1 MSTIKRAF
9 SLLLFLLV
17 VLSCSQS
24 IDENDDQIKILFIG
38 NSYTYFNSSPELVKA
53 LIQEKFPDQIVE
65 TQLISGGGMSL
76 ADHWQNEATIQTIRT
91 GDWDYVVLQEQS
103 KLGMAVM
110 IDNDIFFGQTERFYE
125 YARKFDA
132 EITKADS
139 KTVFLMTWSVRD
151 KPQEQAILTHA
162 YTSIAKELKAKLVP
176 VGLVWDELRTNPK
189 IELYAD
195 DGGHPSP
202 LGSYLSAVTL
212 YSALMADDPLG
223 LSGNISGHPL
233 SSTGEPSADRDLLID
248 IPNEEA
254 KLIQEASWKVVH
266 ALQDSNDYPDID
278 QPEPGFSI
286 PVLSKGEPMELKNMI
301 GKWYGTSTYGS
312 DYLGQIMEIKAIDGK
327 PQASLSFY
335 SAHVQDQMRVDNAV
349 IKDDQL
355 ILTLYDSLRT
365 LNSTVRI
372 SLSGGKMEGI
382 LESSGNLQMYK
393 HLYFSKESSPNE
405 IDLSE
410 IELLMESYQSN
421 ILKEGYIK
429 ASLEHYE
436 QYSKLIGE
444 PYKPDEFYLN
454 AVGYNFLR
462 EDKVKDALNAFELAM
477 VYYPM
482 SVNAYDSYA
491 EALIVDGR
499 TDEALEVYTRAYEL
513 AKKTGY
519 ENLAY
524 IEENLNK
531 LKNNIA
537 VDLEGEAT
545 PPPPPPPSQ

>member
-1 MSTIKRAF
+1 MSYIKRAF
-9 SLLLFLLV
+9 GLLLFLLV

-24 IDENDDQIKILFIG
+24 KEENDDQIKILFIG

-53 LIQEKFPDQIVE
+53 LIQEKFPEQLVE
-65 TQLISGGGMSL
+65 TQLISGGGMTL
-76 ADHWQNEATIQTIRT
+76 ADHWQNESTIQTIRT

-125 YARKFDA
+125 YARKFDT
-132 EITKADS
+132 EIKKADA
-139 KTVFLMTWSVRD
+139 KTVFLMTWSVKD
-151 KPQEQAILTHA
+151 KPKEQAILSHA
-162 YTSIAKELKAKLVP
+162 YTSIAKELKAELVP

-212 YSALMADDPLG
+212 YSTLMADDPIG
-223 LSGNISGHPL
+223 LSGTISGHPL
-233 SSTGEPSADRDLLID
+233 SSSGEPSPDGELLID
-248 IPNEEA
+248 ISKEEA

-266 ALQDSNDYPDID
+266 AIQESNDYPDIE
-278 QPEPGFSI
+278 QPKPSYSI

-312 DYLGQIMEIKAIDGK
+312 DYLGQIMEIKDVDGK
-327 PQASLSFY
+327 PEASLSFY
-335 SAHVQDQMRVDNAV
+335 SPHVQDQMRVDNVV
-349 IKDDQL
+349 IKDNQL
-355 ILTLYDSLRT
+355 ILTLYDSLRS

-393 HLYFSKESSPNE
+393 HLYFSRESSPDK

-444 PYKPDEFYLN
+444 TYKPDEFYLN

-462 EDKVKDALNAFELAM
+462 EDKVNDALNAFELAM

-499 TDEALEVYTRAYEL
+499 TDEAVEVYTRAYEL
-513 AKKTGY
+513 AKKIGY

-531 LKNNIA
+531 LKNNSA

-545 PPPPPPPSQ
+545 PPPPPPPSL

>member
-1 MSTIKRAF
+1 MIYIKRSF
-9 SLLLFLLV
+9 SLLSLLIV
-17 VLSCSQS
+17 VLSCSQPK
-24 IDENDDQIKILFIG
+24 EEDDKIKILFIG
-38 NSYTYFNSSPELVKA
+38 NSYTYYNSSPELLKA
-53 LIQEKFPDQIVE
+53 LIHEKFPDQVVE
-65 TQLISGGGMSL
+65 TQLISGGGMTL
-76 ADHWQNEATIQTIRT
+76 ADHWQNEGTIQTIRT

-103 KLGMAVM
+103 KLGMGVM

-125 YARKFDA
+125 HARKFDT
-132 EITKADS
+132 EIKKADA

-151 KPQEQAILTHA
+151 KPKEQAILTHA
-162 YTSIAKELKAKLVP
+162 YTAIAKELKAILAP
-176 VGLVWDELRTNPK
+176 VGLVWDELRANPK

-202 LGSYLSAVTL
+202 MGSYLSAVTL
-212 YSALMADDPLG
+212 YATLMADDPLG
-223 LSGNISGHPL
+223 LPSALSGYRL
-233 SSTGEPSADRDLLID
+233 SSSGEPSIDHELLID
-248 IPNEEA
+248 LSNEEA
-254 KLIQEASWKVVH
+254 QLIQEASWKVVK
-266 ALQDSNDYPDID
+266 ALQESNDYPDIV
-278 QPEPGFSI
+278 QPEPSYSI
-286 PVLSKGEPMELKNMI
+286 PVLSKGEPLELKNII

-312 DYLGQIMEIKAIDGK
+312 DYLGQIMEIKDVDGK
-327 PQASLSFY
+327 PEASLSFY
-335 SAHVQDQMRVDNAV
+335 SPHVQDQIRVDNAV
-349 IKDDQL
+349 IKEDQL
-355 ILTLYDSLRT
+355 ILTLYDSLRAI
-365 LNSTVRI
+365 NSEVRI
-372 SLSGGKMEGI
+372 SKSGGNMEGI

-393 HLYFSKESSPNE
+393 HLYFSKESSLNE

-410 IELLMESYQSN
+410 IELLMESFQSN
-421 ILKEGYIK
+421 IVKEGYVK
-429 ASLEHYE
+429 AALKHYE
-436 QYSKLIGE
+436 QYSELIGE
-444 PYKPDEFYLN
+444 TYKPEEFYLN

-462 EDKVKDALNAFELAM
+462 DDKVNDALNAFELAM

-491 EALIVDGR
+491 EALIVEGR

>member
-1 MSTIKRAF
+1 MSYIKRAF

-24 IDENDDQIKILFIG
+24 KEENDDQIKILFIG

-91 GDWDYVVLQEQS
+91 GGWDYVVLQEQS

-132 EITKADS
+132 EITKADA

-151 KPQEQAILTHA
+151 KPEEQAILSHA
-162 YTSIAKELKAKLVP
+162 YTTIAKELKAELVP

-189 IELYAD
+189 LELYAD

-212 YSALMADDPLG
+212 YSTLMADDPLG
-223 LSGNISGHPL
+223 LSGTISGHPL
-233 SSTGEPSADRDLLID
+233 SSTGEPSADRNLLIEISD
-248 IPNEEA
+248 EKA
-254 KLIQEASWKVVH
+254 KLIQEASWKVIH
-266 ALQDSNDYPDID
+266 ALQESNDYPDIE
-278 QPEPGFSI
+278 QPEPSYSI
-286 PVLSKGEPMELKNMI
+286 PVLSKGEPMDLKSLI

-312 DYLGQIMEIKAIDGK
+312 DYLGQIMEIKEVDGK
-327 PQASLSFY
+327 PEASLSFY
-335 SAHVQDQMRVDNAV
+335 SPHVQDQMRVDNAL

-393 HLYFSKESSPNE
+393 HLYFSKEPSPDK

-410 IELLMESYQSN
+410 LELLMESYQSN
-421 ILKEGYIK
+421 ILKEGYVK

-444 PYKPDEFYLN
+444 TYKPDEFYLN

-499 TDEALEVYTRAYEL
+499 RDEALEVYTRAYEL

-537 VDLEGEAT
+537 VDLEGETA
-545 PPPPPPPSQ
+545 PPPPPPPSL